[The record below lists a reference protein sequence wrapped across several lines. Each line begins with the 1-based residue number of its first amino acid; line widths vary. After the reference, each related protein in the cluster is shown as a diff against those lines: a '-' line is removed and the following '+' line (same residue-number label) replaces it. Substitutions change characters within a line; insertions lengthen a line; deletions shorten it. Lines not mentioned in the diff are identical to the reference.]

1 MVAGRATLGTP
12 WVLFNTLAF
21 EVKTAT
27 PRLSEQIAVYGTDSA
42 CVASRSALRLLV
54 ESGYY
59 TPLFRWAQ
67 GLGGC

>member
-1 MVAGRATLGTP
+1 LVAGHATLSTFRA
-12 WVLFNTLAF
+12 LFNTLVF

-27 PRLSEQIAVYGTDSA
+27 PRPSEQIAVYGTDSA

-59 TPLFRWAQ
+59 RVRRYS
-67 GLGGC
+67 GC